1 MRAKSD
7 TYNDETRVKHTV
19 YQRLRVKEMGLFLV
33 LQVVVVEEVDY
44 YKHCAN
50 MISELEAAG
59 CQIPAKVD
67 QSLYKK

>member
-1 MRAKSD
+1 
-7 TYNDETRVKHTV
+7 
-19 YQRLRVKEMGLFLV
+19 MGLFLV

-44 YKHCAN
+44 NKHCAN
-50 MISELEAAG
+50 IISELEDAG